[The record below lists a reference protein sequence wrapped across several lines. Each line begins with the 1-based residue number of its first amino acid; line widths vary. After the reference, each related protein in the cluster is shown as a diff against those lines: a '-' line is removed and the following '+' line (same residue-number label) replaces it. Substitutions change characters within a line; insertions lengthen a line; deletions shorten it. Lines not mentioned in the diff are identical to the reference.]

1 LINGLVLLGD
11 VGTGL
16 DATNRPSAS
25 STATRISIIAI
36 TTVLYA
42 VGKWMTAYINTPWG
56 VGELLVGVFFP
67 ALMAVTCETFP
78 VAIGAG
84 LGTFVGDFL
93 VSTNPALSLV
103 AGVPANFLAFLLFG
117 WFVKKYRSWPSF
129 VAATVSFVTLG
140 NLIAAVMVY
149 LFAFR
154 LIGVTIPSSAILGL
168 TVFWN
173 TTSIPAVIIAVPLL
187 VRAIR
192 PLYGRSRILQYYPGW
207 ASSIVGRQTLI
218 ALGYAMA
225 FVIFGAIIFF
235 LSPSSVATEPGIG
248 YFALAALLVVIFGPI
263 ANVFAGSKGV
273 AKTTAG

>member
-1 LINGLVLLGD
+1 MEPKEKPL
-11 VGTGL
+11 
-16 DATNRPSAS
+16 S
-25 STATRISIIAI
+25 SNAATRISIIAI
-36 TTVLYA
+36 TAVLYA

-56 VGELLVGVFFP
+56 VGQLLVGVFFP
-67 ALMAVTCETFP
+67 ALMAVVAETLP

-93 VSTNPALSLV
+93 VSTSPALSLV

-129 VAATVSFVTLG
+129 VAGTVAFVTLG
-140 NLIAAVMVY
+140 NLVAAVMVY

-154 LIGVTIPSSAILGL
+154 LIGIVIPSSAILGL

-207 ASSIVGRQTLI
+207 TSTIGGRQTLL
-218 ALGYAMA
+218 AVGCAMA
-225 FVIFGAIIFF
+225 FVAFGAMIFF
-235 LSPSSVATEPGIG
+235 VSPASVATEPGIG
-248 YFALAALLVVIFGPI
+248 YFSLAALLVIIFGPI
-263 ANVFAGSKGV
+263 ANVLAGSESV
-273 AKTTAG
+273 AKLPAD

>member
-1 LINGLVLLGD
+1 MEP
-11 VGTGL
+11 TWK
-16 DATNRPSAS
+16 PSSNA
-25 STATRISIIAI
+25 ATRISIIAI

-67 ALMAVTCETFP
+67 ALMAVVSETLP

-129 VAATVSFVTLG
+129 VAATVAFVTFG
-140 NLIAAVMVY
+140 NLIAAIMVY

-154 LIGVTIPSSAILGL
+154 LIGVVIPSSAILGL
-168 TVFWN
+168 TVYWN

-187 VRAIR
+187 IRAIR
-192 PLYGRSRILQYYPGW
+192 PLYGRSRILQYYPDW
-207 ASSIVGRQTLI
+207 TSTIIGRQTLF
-218 ALGYAMA
+218 ALSCAMA
-225 FVIFGAIIFF
+225 FVVFGAVIFF
-235 LSPSSVATEPGIG
+235 LSPASVATKPGIG
-248 YFALAALLVVIFGPI
+248 YFALAALLVVIFGPV
-263 ANVFAGSKGV
+263 ANVLAGTKGG
-273 AKTTAG
+273 AKPTVS

>member
-1 LINGLVLLGD
+1 MLPARKGPSTSVRLSVI
-11 VGTGL
+11 
-16 DATNRPSAS
+16 AT
-25 STATRISIIAI
+25 TA
-36 TTVLYA
+36 VLYA
-42 VGKWMTAYINTPWG
+42 VGKWATAYINTPWG
-56 VGELLVGVFFP
+56 VGELLIGVFFP
-67 ALMAVTCETFP
+67 AFMAVVAETVP

-93 VSTNPALSLV
+93 VSTSPALSLV

-129 VAATVSFVTLG
+129 VAATVAFVTLG

-187 VRAIR
+187 VRAVR
-192 PLYGRSRILQYYPGW
+192 PLYGRSRILQFTPEWTSTLGR
-207 ASSIVGRQTLI
+207 RQTLL
-218 ALGYAMA
+218 ALGGALLFVA
-225 FVIFGAIIFF
+225 FGGVIFF
-235 LSPSSVATEPGIG
+235 LSPSSVASEPGLT
-248 YFALAALLVVIFGPI
+248 YFALAAVIVLVFGPL
-263 ANVFAGSKGV
+263 AHLFSGSKGM
-273 AKTTAG
+273 AKPIVP